1 MISDIKHSAEIW
13 NGGGTFYSLT
23 VNFIVHG
30 STKTVTGG
38 VEFFFY
44 APCFGKLATW
54 WVSG

>member
-38 VEFFFY
+38 VEFFFFMLRVLENW
-44 APCFGKLATW
+44 PHG
-54 WVSG
+54 G